1 MRCSMSWLWSS
12 TLVILILVMKLCS
25 GCPVF
30 CSCKW
35 KNGKQ
40 TVECI
45 NKDLLVI
52 PEGMDSSTQV
62 LQFCGNNLQTLHRD
76 KFLKM
81 DLINLQ
87 RIYLCRCRITSIDDR
102 TFRGL
107 TNLVELDLSGNLL
120 ESVPTETFLDC
131 PSLMRLTL
139 NANPIKTLRRSAF
152 NHLSFL
158 NTIELSDCEISNVE
172 EGAFQGLYSLEW
184 LHLNGNKMTTLQ
196 GTSYL
201 PESLKGLQL
210 QENPWECDCHIL
222 ELHAWLRAFT
232 MPHSVEPL
240 CNGPSRLRGR
250 TIKSVPVGELACLP
264 EVSPTMFY
272 LEIGEG
278 KNVSLLCQVSAVPE
292 ARISWT
298 FQGQLLQNDTMIAP
312 GVHLLYFIEEGTVQ
326 KRSELFI
333 YNSNTDDNGTFICN
347 AENAAGL
354 VQANFTIRIIVKHD
368 PPAPTNDL
376 PFEFILITMSAAAI
390 SVLLLLLVVILSIIR
405 CHRNS
410 RLKKKRNNSKVALS
424 NSTKDN
430 LLQDSVDDYSENYKE
445 SAGMKL
451 SSHEE
456 EAMLYNTQPGEDLLR
471 AVSPVATSNL
481 VSPSSLRRYQLEQN
495 PDLINGTESVGRF
508 RECEPYHTPLKKHL
522 VEFKENDR
530 DLYVFAPDVHLNPV
544 GLLNPGDARSQH
556 FNGNCYKTLP
566 YNRANKRSSA
576 ANPLG
581 RYSREA
587 EFLSRTMHPASY
599 EHYSSDVRYTAD
611 GYPVRTT
618 PSYVPSPK
626 SENTTEP
633 CCSTTST
640 VNWPSCVPANFV
652 KTDSN
657 VKSVGAQTQTE
668 ETNTKVGNKP
678 SSGALKVQETLTESL
693 DEGYEGENSENN
705 ANACQN

>member
-1 MRCSMSWLWSS
+1 
-12 TLVILILVMKLCS
+12 
-25 GCPVF
+25 
-30 CSCKW
+30 
-35 KNGKQ
+35 
-40 TVECI
+40 
-45 NKDLLVI
+45 
-52 PEGMDSSTQV
+52 
-62 LQFCGNNLQTLHRD
+62 
-76 KFLKM
+76 
-81 DLINLQ
+81 
-87 RIYLCRCRITSIDDR
+87 
-102 TFRGL
+102 
-107 TNLVELDLSGNLL
+107 
-120 ESVPTETFLDC
+120 
-131 PSLMRLTL
+131 
-139 NANPIKTLRRSAF
+139 
-152 NHLSFL
+152 
-158 NTIELSDCEISNVE
+158 
-172 EGAFQGLYSLEW
+172 
-184 LHLNGNKMTTLQ
+184 
-196 GTSYL
+196 
-201 PESLKGLQL
+201 
-210 QENPWECDCHIL
+210 
-222 ELHAWLRAFT
+222 
-232 MPHSVEPL
+232 
-240 CNGPSRLRGR
+240 
-250 TIKSVPVGELACLP
+250 
-264 EVSPTMFY
+264 MFY

-445 SAGMKL
+445 SAAMKL

>member
-1 MRCSMSWLWSS
+1 MSWRGA
-12 TLVILILVMKLCS
+12 LVFLILSLTQCS

-35 KNGKQ
+35 KSGKQ

-62 LQFCGNNLQTLHRD
+62 LQFCGNNLQTLQRD

-120 ESVPTETFLDC
+120 ETVPSETFLDC
-131 PSLMRLTL
+131 PSLMRLSL
-139 NANPIKTLRRSAF
+139 NANPIKTLRRAAF

-158 NTIELSDCEISNVE
+158 NTIELSNCEISNVE
-172 EGAFQGLYSLEW
+172 QGAFQGLYSLEW

-196 GTSYL
+196 GATYL
-201 PESLKGLQL
+201 PKSLKGVQL

-240 CNGPSRLRGR
+240 CNGPTRLRSR

-278 KNVSLLCQVSAVPE
+278 KNVTLLCQVNAIPE

-298 FQGQLLQNDTMIAP
+298 FQGQLLQNDSMIAP
-312 GVHLLYFIEEGTVQ
+312 GVHLLYFIEEGAVE

-333 YNSNTDDNGTFICN
+333 YNSNSDDNGTFICN

-354 VQANFTIRIIVKHD
+354 VQANFTIRVIVKHD
-368 PPAPTNDL
+368 TPPVTNEL
-376 PFEFILITMSAAAI
+376 PFEFILITLSAAAVSI
-390 SVLLLLLVVILSIIR
+390 LLLLVVILLSIIK
-405 CHRNS
+405 CHRNA
-410 RLKKKRNNSKVALS
+410 RLKKKRNNSKAALS
-424 NSTKDN
+424 NTTKDN
-430 LLQDSVDDYSENYKE
+430 LLQESVDDYSEKPPTQ
-445 SAGMKL
+445 
-451 SSHEE
+451 EE
-456 EAMLYNTQPGEDLLR
+456 ETMLYNTPPEDLP
-471 AVSPVATSNL
+471 VSSIPPTL
-481 VSPSSLRRYQLEQN
+481 TPYQLEQN

-508 RECEPYHTPLKKHL
+508 TPLKK
-522 VEFKENDR
+522 R
-530 DLYVFAPDVHLNPV
+530 DLYVYAPDVHLNPV
-544 GLLNPGDARSQH
+544 GLLNSGS
-556 FNGNCYKTLP
+556 NCYKTLP
-566 YNRANKRSSA
+566 YNRNKRSNA
-576 ANPLG
+576 ANPAG
-581 RYSREA
+581 RFSREA
-587 EFLSRTMHPASY
+587 EFLQRTMHPSY
-599 EHYSSDVRYTAD
+599 EHYSDVRYTAD
-611 GYPVRTT
+611 GYPVRTNEGA
-618 PSYVPSPK
+618 V
-626 SENTTEP
+626 EP
-633 CCSTTST
+633 CCSTTTT
-640 VNWPSCVPANFV
+640 VSWPSCVPASFV
-652 KTDSN
+652 AKDC
-657 VKSVGAQTQTE
+657 VKSVGAQTE
-668 ETNTKVGNKP
+668 DTNTKCEPIK
-678 SSGALKVQETLTESL
+678 ETFTESL
-693 DEGYEGENSENN
+693 DEGYEGEGAEVHTNGEARYLPSCGSLNKLILPSPTCVLPYEYKFNR
-705 ANACQN
+705 

>member
-1 MRCSMSWLWSS
+1 
-12 TLVILILVMKLCS
+12 MKLCG

-45 NKDLLVI
+45 NKGLVLI
-52 PEGMDSSTQV
+52 PEGMDSGTQV
-62 LQFCGNNLQTLHRD
+62 LEFCGNNLQTLHRD
-76 KFLKM
+76 KFLKL

-87 RIYLCRCRITSIDDR
+87 RIYLCRCSITSIDDR

-107 TNLVELDLSGNLL
+107 TNLVELDLSGNSL

-139 NANPIKTLRRSAF
+139 NANPIKTVRRAAF

-158 NTIELSDCEISNVE
+158 NTIELSGCQISSVE
-172 EGAFQGLYSLEW
+172 EGAFQGLFSLEW
-184 LHLNGNKMTTLQ
+184 LHLNGNKMSTLQ
-196 GTSYL
+196 GTKYL
-201 PESLKGLQL
+201 PETLKGVQL

-222 ELHAWLRAFT
+222 ELHAWLRAFPI
-232 MPHSVEPL
+232 PHSVEPV
-240 CNGPSRLRGR
+240 CNGPSRLKGR
-250 TIKSVPVGELACLP
+250 TIKSLPVGDLACLP

-278 KNVSLLCQVSAVPE
+278 KNVSLLCQVNAIPE

-298 FQGQLLQNDTMIAP
+298 FQGQLLQNDSMIAP
-312 GVHLLYFIEEGTVQ
+312 GVHLLYFIEEGTIE

-333 YNSNTDDNGTFICN
+333 YNANTEDNGTFICN
-347 AENAAGL
+347 AENPAGL
-354 VQANFTIRIIVKHD
+354 VQANFTIRIIVKHE
-368 PPAPTNDL
+368 PPTVTNEL
-376 PFEFILITMSAAAI
+376 PFEFIIITMSAAAL
-390 SVLLLLLVVILSIIR
+390 SVLLCLLVVILSIIR

-430 LLQDSVDDYSENYKE
+430 LLQDSVDDYSDNYKE
-445 SAGMKL
+445 SGSMKL
-451 SSHEE
+451 VSHEE
-456 EAMLYNTQPGEDLLR
+456 ETMLYTTQANEDLLR

-481 VSPSSLRRYQLEQN
+481 ASPSSLRRYQLEQN

-508 RECEPYHTPLKKHL
+508 RECESYHTPLKKHL
-522 VEFKENDR
+522 VDFKGNDR
-530 DLYVFAPDVHLNPV
+530 DLYVYAPDVHLNPV

-599 EHYSSDVRYTAD
+599 EHYSSDVRYTVD
-611 GYPVRTT
+611 GYPVRTKT
-618 PSYVPSPK
+618 DTS
-626 SENTTEP
+626 EP
-633 CCSTTST
+633 CCSTTT
-640 VNWPSCVPANFV
+640 TINWPSCVPANFV
-652 KTDSN
+652 KTDST
-657 VKSVGAQTQTE
+657 VKSVGAQTQTDD
-668 ETNTKVGNKP
+668 TNAGKP
-678 SSGALKVQETLTESL
+678 LSTALKVQETLTESL
-693 DEGYEGENSENN
+693 DEGYEGEAAENN
-705 ANACQN
+705 ASSCQN